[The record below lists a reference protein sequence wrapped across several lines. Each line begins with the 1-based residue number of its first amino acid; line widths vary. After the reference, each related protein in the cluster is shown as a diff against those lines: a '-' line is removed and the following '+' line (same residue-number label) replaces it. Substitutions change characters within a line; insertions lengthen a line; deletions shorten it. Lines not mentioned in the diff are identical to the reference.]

1 MSALGHKQT
10 NVTAEAMSALPPK
23 ADKRQMSH
31 MSALCQKRTFALQQ
45 IASLFDHLVGA
56 REDGRRN
63 VEAQPLGGPEVDDKF
78 VLHRRL
84 HREIGRFLALEDA
97 VNVAGGEPVLVD
109 LIG

>member
-31 MSALCQKRTFALQQ
+31 MSALCQMRTFALQQ

-56 REDGRRN
+56 REQRRRH
-63 VEAQPLGGPEVDDKF
+63 VEAEYPAGLGVDDQ
-78 VLHRRL
+78 
-84 HREIGRFLALEDA
+84 LEL
-97 VNVAGGEPVLVD
+97 G
-109 LIG
+109 